1 MRLRPMLG
9 LVLLLSV
16 ALTVV
21 GLGCGRTT
29 GGGWF
34 VNEVDD
40 GALVTFGFTVQLI
53 DEDGSARGQ
62 FQLVDHGSSPPT
74 RIHGEFT
81 ATYSGGIKDFYG
93 YEGTCSINGEDGT
106 PFVAGILTIDSKSK
120 LAVYLDGN
128 TDPAYLGVPGGGTIR
143 GHEH

>member
-1 MRLRPMLG
+1 MRLRPVVG
-9 LVLLLSV
+9 LVLLLLV
-16 ALTVV
+16 GLTVL
-21 GLGCGRTT
+21 GLGCLGT

-34 VNEVDD
+34 VNEED
-40 GALVTFGFTVQLI
+40 GARVTFGFTVQLI

-81 ATYSGGIKDFYG
+81 AAYEGGIEDFSG
-93 YEGTCSINGEDGT
+93 YEGTCSINGDDGHT
-106 PFVAGILTIDSKSK
+106 FLAGMLDVEPEPKV
-120 LAVYLDGN
+120 AVYLDGGVQ
-128 TDPAYLGVPGGGTIR
+128 PAYLGVLGGGTIR

>member
-34 VNEVDD
+34 VNEED

-53 DEDGSARGQ
+53 DEEGSARGQ

-81 ATYSGGIKDFYG
+81 ATYSDGIAGFSG
-93 YEGTCSINGEDGT
+93 YEGTCSINGEDGHT
-106 PFVAGILTIDSKSK
+106 FLAGILTIDSEDK
-120 LAVYLDGN
+120 LAVYLGEEVDL
-128 TDPAYLGVPGGGTIR
+128 AYLGVPGGGTIR
-143 GHEH
+143 GHVH